1 MNKKI
6 SKILIFLSSLI
17 LFSCDKTCDP
27 DTGCVSSHDPCPPLC
42 HTEGYFSWHDP
53 QAWIL
58 TEDLKEQGVSE
69 FSIDSDPVLREGFLY
84 IRFDIECSDL
94 SVFSFPTIS
103 FDQTYHS
110 NYDSK
115 KAENFAKE
123 KSIDF
128 HQSISSDKTKLMGGG
143 GDYSIVPTE
152 DGSLPS
158 KKYKGDLTYAFR
170 VESALFDYAQDKTLE
185 DACFF
190 LSPFIKGDDRYC
202 VFAFQDITLR

>member
-84 IRFDIECSDL
+84 VRFEVECSDL
-94 SVFSFPTIS
+94 SVFSFPNIS

-115 KAENFAKE
+115 KVENFAKE

-128 HQSISSDKTKLMGGG
+128 HQSISSDKRNSWVGVGIIASFQQRMATYPPKN
-143 GDYSIVPTE
+143 IKE
-152 DGSLPS
+152 ILPMPS
-158 KKYKGDLTYAFR
+158 
-170 VESALFDYAQDKTLE
+170 E
-185 DACFF
+185 
-190 LSPFIKGDDRYC
+190 
-202 VFAFQDITLR
+202 